1 MRHMID
7 FNYQFGE
14 GFIESMYVHWEVIII
29 SHHIDCMEALGMESY
44 AITDS
49 QIGASSEYNGIY
61 PAVRGRLHLKTVP
74 GWRGDAWA
82 AHPGD
87 STPWLQIDLIKQRIK
102 TVRVATQ
109 GRHDSPQWVT
119 KYSLSYSNDTS
130 NFLFY
135 KEQGKSANKVS
146 VT

>member
-1 MRHMID
+1 
-7 FNYQFGE
+7 
-14 GFIESMYVHWEVIII
+14 MYVHQELITI

-49 QIGASSEYNGIY
+49 QISASSEYNAI
-61 PAVRGRLHLKTVP
+61 PLAVRGRLHLKNMP
-74 GWRGDAWA
+74 GRRGDAWV

-87 STPWLQIDLIKQRIK
+87 STPWLQIDLIKQLIK

-109 GRHDSPQWVT
+109 GRYDSSQWMT

-130 NFLFY
+130 HFLFY
-135 KEQGKSANKVS
+135 KEQGQSANKVS

>member
-1 MRHMID
+1 
-7 FNYQFGE
+7 
-14 GFIESMYVHWEVIII
+14 
-29 SHHIDCMEALGMESY
+29 MEALGMESY

-61 PAVRGRLHLKTVP
+61 PAVRGRLHLKTVL
-74 GWRGDAWA
+74 GWRGDAWV

-87 STPWLQIDLIKQRIK
+87 SAPWLQIDLIKQRIK

-135 KEQGKSANKVS
+135 KEQGQSANKVS